1 MTDRLG
7 YRLKLGVVIPSTNTI
22 VQPETDAMR
31 PHGVTNHIGRIHIP
45 DLPLTNDAEFEQ
57 IITAI
62 EPDLFG
68 AVDRVMSSKPSHLI
82 MAMSIPTFWGGT
94 AGAAQL
100 RARLEARA
108 GVAVSLGSLACADA
122 LRKFP
127 EVRTIGILTPY
138 QPAGDAQVSQFFEE
152 NGWRVGAV
160 HSLKRP
166 SELLIGHA
174 TEGELR
180 DGLKTLA
187 AQRVDAIVQAGTDLA
202 IADLVGDAERW
213 LGIPVIAINVAT
225 YWSALR
231 ANGIHDRM
239 RGFGTLLSEH

>member
-7 YRLKLGVVIPSTNTI
+7 YRLKLGIVIPSTNTI

-31 PHGVTNHIGRIHIP
+31 PHGITNHIGRIHIP

-62 EPDLFG
+62 GPDLFG
-68 AVDRVMSSKPSHLI
+68 AVDRVMSCKPAHLI

-94 AGAAQL
+94 AGAAELQ
-100 RARLEARA
+100 ARLVARA
-108 GVAVSLGSLACADA
+108 GVAVSLGSLACVEA

-127 EVRTIGILTPY
+127 QVRTIGILTPY
-138 QPAGDAQVSQFFEE
+138 QPVGDAHVSRFFEE

-166 SELLIGHA
+166 SEVLIGHA
-174 TEGELR
+174 TEADLR

-187 AQRVDAIVQAGTDLA
+187 TQGVDAIVQVGTDLA
-202 IADLVGDAERW
+202 MADLAGEAERW
-213 LGIPVIAINVAT
+213 LGIPIIAINVAT

-231 ANGIHDRM
+231 ANGILDRM
-239 RGFGTLLSEH
+239 PDFGTLLSEH

>member
-1 MTDRLG
+1 VTDRLG
-7 YRLKLGVVIPSTNTI
+7 YRLKLGVVIPSTNSI

-31 PHGVTNHIGRIHIP
+31 PPGVTNHIGRIHIP
-45 DLPLTNDAEFEQ
+45 DLPLTNDTEFEQ
-57 IITAI
+57 IMVAI
-62 EPDLFG
+62 EPDLYG
-68 AVDRVMSSKPSHLI
+68 AVDRVMSCKPGHLI
-82 MAMSIPTFWGGT
+82 MAMSIPTFWGGM
-94 AGAAQL
+94 AGAEQL
-100 RARLEARA
+100 KARLEKRS
-108 GVAVSLGSLACADA
+108 GVTVSLGSLACAEA

-127 EVRTIGILTPY
+127 SVRTVGILTPY
-138 QPAGDAQVSQFFEE
+138 QPIGDAHVAEFFED

-166 SELLIGHA
+166 SEVLIGHA
-174 TEGELR
+174 TEADLR

-187 AQRVDAIVQAGTDLA
+187 AQKIDAIVQAGTDLA
-202 IADLVGDAERW
+202 MADLAGEAERW

-239 RGFGTLLSEH
+239 RGFGALLSEH